1 MGIIIKQEDMKK
13 EVFKI
18 QGMTCA
24 SCARTIEKAVS
35 SLAGVTSAQVN
46 FGAETLLV
54 EYDEEKVSPEDMA
67 KATKD
72 VGYQLLV
79 PEDKEGKSFLS
90 LKVVGMDSPHCAMVV
105 EKAIKTLP
113 GIEKAEVDYNNTRVK
128 IIFDSGKVR
137 ESQIKKVIE
146 DKGYICE
153 NVDETKNQSKQKT
166 NWLNWIFAGI
176 G

>member
-1 MGIIIKQEDMKK
+1 MTK

-24 SCARTIEKAVS
+24 SCASVIEKAVS
-35 SLAGVTSAQVN
+35 SLAGVISAQVN

-54 EYDEEKVSPEDMA
+54 EYDEEKVSPKDMA
-67 KATKD
+67 KTVKD

-79 PEDKEGKSFLS
+79 PEVPASKEGKSFLS

-113 GIEKAEVDYNNTRVK
+113 GIERTAPAITFFFRP
-128 IIFDSGKVR
+128 
-137 ESQIKKVIE
+137 ES
-146 DKGYICE
+146 
-153 NVDETKNQSKQKT
+153 SFS
-166 NWLNWIFAGI
+166 LSFFS
-176 G
+176 